1 MQYHSELQR
10 FSSDTSEY
18 SSSKAV
24 SDVSACMMIDKDF
37 FRQKGE
43 PVSYLHT
50 AGVHPA
56 SVVALRNIAMR
67 EKPHCQPPRSSTR
80 PRCTYTSRW
89 LFAESSRDVRRV
101 NLPWLSFS
109 MCLLD
114 SPHNF
119 GQDLHLHW
127 RS

>member
-1 MQYHSELQR
+1 MYKLKVIQIIITNVHHHVAYIRHSPRGPKVTKTGKKWGVVRCNTIQR

-24 SDVSACMMIDKDF
+24 SDISACMMIDKDF

-43 PVSYLHT
+43 QVS
-50 AGVHPA
+50 
-56 SVVALRNIAMR
+56 
-67 EKPHCQPPRSSTR
+67 
-80 PRCTYTSRW
+80 YTSRW